1 MANLFHNQ
9 VIHAMNHI
17 DKLSLREGVNMVCFT
32 ELGMYLYK
40 IMSFFGKTNLIK
52 SIKRKG
58 LEKVHIL
65 LFKSVAQ

>member
-40 IMSFFGKTNLIK
+40 IMSFFGKPNLIK

>member
-40 IMSFFGKTNLIK
+40 IMSFFGK
-52 SIKRKG
+52 G
-58 LEKVHIL
+58 HH
-65 LFKSVAQ
+65 LFGVNEEHG